1 LMRLLLLSLL
11 LLLLAAPSHT
21 LEYDTRNTSLG
32 AVRGIVNET
41 NQCLSW
47 RGVFYAAST
56 GGDNRFRAPQPR
68 AAWAPAVLDAT
79 AFGAGCLQIDHN
91 ADVPTNQSE
100 DCLSLNVFAP
110 LEADASSLLPV
121 LIWFHGGTFK
131 EGWSEGPFDLYDG
144 CNMAQGGRAI
154 VVTANYRLGA
164 LGFAVTTSGRGE
176 EEKYNLKGQFGLYD
190 QVAAMEWVRDNI
202 AAFGGDPASVTLFG
216 QSAGSMSVGLHYVA
230 PSSYTSGLFHRV
242 IMESNYAGSNLHSL
256 ADASKLGDDFC
267 HLLGCFAAA
276 TRGVGGCDVGCMR
289 AANASAVENAWRTAQ
304 DAAVTKVATNSLDAV
319 LDSIMAFAPVL
330 DGDSLGGDGFLP
342 CQITDCLSRGA
353 FDAAIPALFGT
364 AAGDGATFIYS
375 LDRRLPFG
383 VYEDVV
389 DVVYHDP
396 PGTADTILAYY
407 GQNFSRP
414 LDGRAPLAQV
424 VNDYLFRCSS
434 EVYGREIS
442 ARNGSAFA
450 YVFDYV
456 WEMAWLF
463 PEFGLPDACATLPC
477 HSEEIPFVFNNTVP
491 GLNASFTAAEQA
503 LAATMVTWWTNFA
516 RNGDPNDG
524 AGGRTAAAP
533 PAPPAAAP
541 AVSAPP
547 APSAAPGA
555 MPGALPQWPRFTA
568 DGRETMHITLDSY
581 VESGGVALC
590 AGMWDGVGYGY

>member
-1 LMRLLLLSLL
+1 MISKAAVASYTDQQGARHGLMRLLLLSLL

-144 CNMAQGGRAI
+144 CNGAGRPGHCRHK
-154 VVTANYRLGA
+154 YRLGA
-164 LGFAVTTSGRGE
+164 LGFGDDLGEGRRRKVQPE
-176 EEKYNLKGQFGLYD
+176 GQFGLYD

-267 HLLGCFAAA
+267 HLLGASRRLRGALGAA
-276 TRGVGGCDVGCMR
+276 TW
-289 AANASAVENAWRTAQ
+289 AACAPPPPRRWRT
-304 DAAVTKVATNSLDAV
+304 
-319 LDSIMAFAPVL
+319 
-330 DGDSLGGDGFLP
+330 LG
-342 CQITDCLSRGA
+342 
-353 FDAAIPALFGT
+353 
-364 AAGDGATFIYS
+364 
-375 LDRRLPFG
+375 
-383 VYEDVV
+383 
-389 DVVYHDP
+389 
-396 PGTADTILAYY
+396 
-407 GQNFSRP
+407 
-414 LDGRAPLAQV
+414 
-424 VNDYLFRCSS
+424 
-434 EVYGREIS
+434 
-442 ARNGSAFA
+442 
-450 YVFDYV
+450 
-456 WEMAWLF
+456 
-463 PEFGLPDACATLPC
+463 
-477 HSEEIPFVFNNTVP
+477 
-491 GLNASFTAAEQA
+491 
-503 LAATMVTWWTNFA
+503 
-516 RNGDPNDG
+516 
-524 AGGRTAAAP
+524 AP
-533 PAPPAAAP
+533 P
-541 AVSAPP
+541 
-547 APSAAPGA
+547 
-555 MPGALPQWPRFTA
+555 RT
-568 DGRETMHITLDSY
+568 RR
-581 VESGGVALC
+581 
-590 AGMWDGVGYGY
+590 